1 MQPNSIQIASL
12 DEVREAYDEAVRN
25 GWETAGFW
33 KIVLLERLL
42 DVADGIEQAP
52 SGIAGGE
59 SARGS
64 GSL

>member
-1 MQPNSIQIASL
+1 VQPNSIQIASL

-25 GWETAGFW
+25 GWQTAGFW

>member
-1 MQPNSIQIASL
+1 VQPSSIQIASL
-12 DEVREAYDEAVRN
+12 DEVREAYVEAVEC
-25 GWETAGFW
+25 GWDSAGFW
-33 KIVLLERLL
+33 KITLLERLL
-42 DVADGIEQAP
+42 NVADGIEQAP